1 MTQTITLYE
10 VGPRDGL
17 QNESAMIATADKIS
31 LVNRL
36 SAAGLKRIEVSS
48 FVSPK
53 WVPQLADAAAVFAGI
68 ERRPDVAY
76 AALVPN
82 MKGLEAALLSDI
94 NEVAIFAAASES
106 FSKKNINCS
115 INESLERFLPIME
128 RALAAQLPVRGY
140 ISCIT
145 DCPYSG
151 VVDPK
156 QVADLTESLLTLGC
170 YSVSLGDTLGKAVP
184 NTTHACLEAAL
195 TVASEDQLAGHF
207 HDTNGQAIANVAVCL
222 DKGIRTFDS
231 AVGGLG
237 GCPYAPGAKGNIAT
251 ETLVQYLE
259 SEGFNTGVDVGELI
273 EIGEFARAL
282 RTAENS

>member
-68 ERRPDVAY
+68 
-76 AALVPN
+76 
-82 MKGLEAALLSDI
+82 
-94 NEVAIFAAASES
+94 S

-115 INESLERFLPIME
+115 INESLERFVPIME

-184 NTTHACLEAAL
+184 STTHACLEAAL

>member
-1 MTQTITLYE
+1 
-10 VGPRDGL
+10 
-17 QNESAMIATADKIS
+17 MIATADKIS

-36 SAAGLKRIEVSS
+36 SMAGLTRIEVSS

-53 WVPQLADAAAVFAGI
+53 WVPQLADAAEVFAGI
-68 ERRPDVAY
+68 DRRQDVVY
-76 AALVPN
+76 SALAPN
-82 MKGLEAALLSDI
+82 LRGLEAALLCDI

-106 FSKKNINCS
+106 FSQKNINCS
-115 INESLERFLPIME
+115 ISESLERFVPMME
-128 RALAAQLPVRGY
+128 RAQAAQLPVRGY

-151 VVDPK
+151 SVDPK
-156 QVADLTESLLTLGC
+156 QVADLTEALLRLGC
-170 YSVSLGDTLGKAVP
+170 YSISLGDTLGKAVP
-184 NTTHACLEAAL
+184 STTLECLEAAL
-195 TVASEDQLAGHF
+195 VVAPAEQLAGHF

-237 GCPYAPGAKGNIAT
+237 GCPYAPGAKGNVAT

-259 SEGFNTGVDVGELI
+259 SKGFDTGIDLNQLN
-273 EIGEFARAL
+273 EIGEFARTL
-282 RTAENS
+282 RTAKS